1 MPEQSMEVQVA
12 LLMAGMKALE
22 AEVHEVKAEAA
33 KELSA
38 QNAKITALEDERNK
52 ALRWGVLALGSA
64 VLGMAGWIFSHLT
77 TGRLS

>member
-1 MPEQSMEVQVA
+1 MEVQVA
-12 LLMAGMKALE
+12 LLMAGMKTLE

-33 KELSA
+33 KELAA

-77 TGRLS
+77 TGRLP